1 MSCPI
6 CALTQENE
14 RLRAA
19 QKAEQRASGVKC
31 WVKEYDGE
39 TVVTIYNLSEDHR
52 KRLLA
57 LLVEIES

>member
-1 MSCPI
+1 M
-6 CALTQENE
+6 AQENE

-19 QKAEQRASGVKC
+19 QKTEQRASGVKC

-39 TVVTIYNLSEDHR
+39 TVVTIYNLSDEHR
-52 KRLLA
+52 QRLLA